1 MLGSEIKALRIIR
14 TRLRTRSKM
23 TEQEKHKKGEK
34 NQKEKRHSCE
44 IKYIVIDI

>member
-23 TEQEKHKKGEK
+23 LEQEKHGGGIKKGK
-34 NQKEKRHSCE
+34 GTAVKLNT
-44 IKYIVIDI
+44 

>member
-23 TEQEKHKKGEK
+23 LEEEQHKKGEGK
-34 NQKEKRHSCE
+34 SKREKAQL
-44 IKYIVIDI
+44 